1 LMDINANPHPKT
13 TGLPTAAE
21 LLNDRSAWT
30 PELFRKLNFMSGL
43 EIHQQIATEKKLFCH
58 CDARLQPGVKPDARL
73 LRHMR
78 PTLSE
83 MGTYDGTALMEFKT
97 KKEVVYELLGDV
109 SCTYEMDDTPP
120 FLINDE
126 ALDKALAIAMLF
138 NCSLVDELHIARKQ
152 YLDGSIPTGFQRTA
166 IVGVNGWVPFKDRKV
181 RIRQI
186 SIEEDSCREVSDEG
200 HQIVFRTDRLGFPL
214 LEVVTEPDAHDPWEL
229 AEIGRLLGDIM
240 RSSGMVRRGLGASR
254 QDVNV
259 SIGGSTRVEIKGVS
273 KIGFFPQLTA
283 TEALRHNSLLELAEE
298 LKRRG
303 ITEPEVETLELDG
316 KLVGAAEGEQG
327 LAIKLKG
334 FGGLLNWQ
342 TQPTLRFVDELRGL
356 IRVVA
361 CLTDRPIIHLPN
373 ENKKTETL
381 PATVW
386 ETVRKKLKPTKKD
399 DILLLR
405 GRSEDL
411 KTALEEI
418 TNRCKQAAVG
428 VPNETRQALT
438 DERDRLT
445 KSERTVALQTDFER
459 VLPGADRMYPDTD
472 HPPQAITTERRTR
485 LRKLLPEPLWERKV
499 KLEAA
504 GLSTDVVS
512 YLCRERPAAELYDEL
527 LADYPKLRPVLVG
540 GVLAR
545 WSKHLRRSYGRSLF
559 CKQELVKETL
569 AAVEKQALSEEAAL
583 LLFSDWAQ
591 KESPT
596 DELLAKYPV
605 PSTKETEVVLAEV
618 LALKDGPTDPKKR
631 HRWLMG
637 EAQDRLH
644 HRLAGKELE
653 ELLKSQM

>member
-1 LMDINANPHPKT
+1 MDINANPHPKT

-21 LLNDRSAWT
+21 LINDLSAWT
-30 PELFRKLNFMSGL
+30 PELFHKLNFMAGL

-58 CDARLQPGVKPDARL
+58 CDARLQPGVRPDARL

-126 ALDKALAIAMLF
+126 ALDKALAITMLF

-166 IVGVNGWVPFKDRKV
+166 ILGVNGWVPFKGRKV

-200 HQIVFRTDRLGFPL
+200 HRIVFRTDRLGFPL
-214 LEVVTEPDAHDPWEL
+214 LEVVTEPDARDPWEL
-229 AEIGRLLGDIM
+229 AEIGKLLGDIM

-273 KIGFFPQLTA
+273 RIGFFPQLTA
-283 TEALRHNSLLELAEE
+283 TEALRHYSLLELGEE

-303 ITEPEVETLELDG
+303 IAEPEVETLELSG
-316 KLVGAAEGEQG
+316 EQVGAKDDEVG
-327 LAIKLKG
+327 LALKLKG

-342 TQPTLRFVDELRGL
+342 TQPTLRFIDELRGL
-356 IRVVA
+356 VRVVA
-361 CLTDRPIIHLPN
+361 CLTDKPVIHVPN
-373 ENKKTETL
+373 DKAETL
-381 PATVW
+381 PETVW
-386 ETVRKKLKPTKKD
+386 ETIRAELKPTKND

-405 GRSEDL
+405 GITTDL
-411 KTALEEI
+411 KTALGEI
-418 TNRCKQAAVG
+418 TDRCRQAAVG
-428 VPNETRQALT
+428 VPDETRQALT
-438 DERDRLT
+438 DARNHLSRAEGLI
-445 KSERTVALQTDFER
+445 ALQTDFER

-472 HPPQAITTERRTR
+472 HPPQAITVERRQR
-485 LRKLLPEPLWERKV
+485 LRKLLPEPLWERQV

-504 GLSTDVVS
+504 GLSADIVS

-527 LADYPKLRPVLVG
+527 LKSYPELSPIFVG
-540 GVLAR
+540 EVLAR
-545 WSKHLRRSYGRSLF
+545 WSKHLRRSCGRSLLQ
-559 CKQELVKETL
+559 KPELVRETL
-569 AAVEKQALSEEAAL
+569 AAVEKKAVSQEAAL
-583 LLFSDWAQ
+583 LMFADWAREGTST
-591 KESPT
+591 KN
-596 DELLAKYPV
+596 LLAKYQIP
-605 PSTKETEVVLAEV
+605 PTKETEAVLAEV
-618 LALKDGPTDPKKR
+618 LALKDGPTEAKKR
-631 HRWLMG
+631 LRWLMG
-637 EAQDRLH
+637 QAQDRLR
-644 HRLAGKELE
+644 HRLPGKELR
-653 ELLKSQM
+653 ELIKKRL

>member
-1 LMDINANPHPKT
+1 MDINANPHPKT

-30 PELFRKLNFMSGL
+30 PELFHKLNFMAGL

-126 ALDKALAIAMLF
+126 ALDKALAITMLF

-166 IVGVNGWVPFKDRKV
+166 IVGVNGWVPFKGRKV

-200 HQIVFRTDRLGFPL
+200 HRIVFRTDRLGFPL
-214 LEVVTEPDAHDPWEL
+214 LEVVTEPDARDPWEL
-229 AEIGRLLGDIM
+229 AEIGKLLGDIM

-298 LKRRG
+298 LKQRK
-303 ITEPEVETLELDG
+303 ITEPKVEPLELDG
-316 KLVGAAEGEQG
+316 ELVGAAEGEQG
-327 LAIKLKG
+327 LALKLKG

-342 TQPTLRFVDELRGL
+342 TQPDLRFVDELRGL

-361 CLTDRPIIHLPN
+361 CLTDRPIIHLPS
-373 ENKKTETL
+373 EDTL

-386 ETVRKKLKPTKKD
+386 ETIRKKLKPGKD
-399 DILLLR
+399 GDILLIR
-405 GRSEDL
+405 GTTTDL

-418 TNRCKQAAVG
+418 TDRCKQAAVG

-438 DERDRLT
+438 DERDHLSKAERL
-445 KSERTVALQTDFER
+445 VALQTDFER

-499 KLEAA
+499 RLEAA
-504 GLSTDVVS
+504 GLSADVVS
-512 YLCRERPAAELYDEL
+512 YLCRERPAAELYDGL
-527 LADYPKLRPVLVG
+527 LKSYPRLRPVFVG
-540 GVLAR
+540 EVLAR

-559 CKQELVKETL
+559 CKPELVKETL

-583 LLFSDWAQ
+583 LLLADWAQ
-591 KESPT
+591 DESPI
-596 DELLAKYPV
+596 DKLLAKYPV
-605 PSTKETEVVLAEV
+605 PPTKEAEAVLAEV
-618 LALKDGPTDPKKR
+618 LARSDGPTDPKKR

-637 EAQDRLH
+637 QAQDRLH
-644 HRLAGKELE
+644 HRLPGKELE
-653 ELLKSQM
+653 RLLKKRL